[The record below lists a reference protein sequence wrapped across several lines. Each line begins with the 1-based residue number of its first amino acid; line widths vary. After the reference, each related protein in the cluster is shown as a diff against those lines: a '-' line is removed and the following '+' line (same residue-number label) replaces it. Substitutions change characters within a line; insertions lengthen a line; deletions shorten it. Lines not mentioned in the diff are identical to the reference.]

1 MGEFKSKAEQAIQ
14 AGEQFCDLYYDI
26 FDNKRHQISRL
37 YTASSVL
44 IWNGNP
50 NHGETKIIEFVT
62 NLPNTKHIIQSLD
75 CQPILDVVTPNQT
88 TILVT
93 AEGTVSFGDGRP
105 EYFNQNFMLTAL
117 DNVWKIA
124 SDCFR
129 YIDR

>member
-1 MGEFKSKAEQAIQ
+1 MPEFYFGSHCYAE
-14 AGEQFCDLYYDI
+14 
-26 FDNKRHQISRL
+26 
-37 YTASSVL
+37 L
-44 IWNGNP
+44 IC
-50 NHGETKIIEFVT
+50 V
-62 NLPNTKHIIQSLD
+62 
-75 CQPILDVVTPNQT
+75 LDVVTPNQT